1 MSVDTDLEKLRL
13 AVGDT
18 DVSDSG
24 ANAIFK
30 DAELNYFLSE
40 ESSVIA
46 NAALR
51 ACYAAM
57 AKFARAYD
65 FETDGQKFARSQMY
79 EAFADLAAR
88 LEEQGATIATGN
100 SAISTVDITR
110 VDGWS
115 DDITNQEV
123 STTTSTA
130 NPRRRFYGQEDDLP
144 S

>member
-1 MSVDTDLEKLRL
+1 MSVDTNLEKLRL
-13 AVGDT
+13 AIGDT

-40 ESSVIA
+40 ESNDIT

-57 AKFARAYD
+57 ARFARAYD

-79 EAFADLAAR
+79 QAFSDLAEK
-88 LEEQGATIATGN
+88 LEAQGATLSSAT
-100 SAISTVDITR
+100 STITTIDITR

-123 STTTSTA
+123 ATSSSDA
-130 NPRRRFYGQEDDLP
+130 NPRRRFYGQEDSIP
-144 S
+144 

>member
-13 AVGDT
+13 AIGDT

-30 DAELNYFLSE
+30 DAELTYFLSE
-40 ESSVIA
+40 EASNIT

-65 FETDGQKFARSQMY
+65 FETDQQKFYRSQMY
-79 EAFADLAAR
+79 KAFADLAER
-88 LEEQGATIATGN
+88 LEAQGATLASATTTV
-100 SAISTVDITR
+100 STADVTR
-110 VDGWS
+110 IDGWS
-115 DDITNQEV
+115 DDIPYQDV
-123 STTTSTA
+123 STTSSDA
-130 NPRRRFYGQEDDLP
+130 NARRRFYGQEDDLP
-144 S
+144 